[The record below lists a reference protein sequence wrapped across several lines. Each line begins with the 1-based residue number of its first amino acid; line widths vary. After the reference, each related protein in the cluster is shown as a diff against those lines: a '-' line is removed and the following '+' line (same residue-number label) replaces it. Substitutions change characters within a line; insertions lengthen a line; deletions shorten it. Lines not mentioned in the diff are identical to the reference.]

1 MVTDSKYDLL
11 LKNGHVIDP
20 KNGIDSQMDVAVKDG
35 KITAIGDHIPAGDAL
50 KTVDVSGL
58 YVTPGLIDMH
68 AHVFWGADPEG
79 MYSGGPNG
87 VPPDGFTFRAGVTTI
102 VDAGS
107 SGRKNFIEFKDR
119 VIDKAKTRVLGFLNI
134 VGSGM
139 KGRAIEQNLDDMDP
153 VKTAETAN
161 KYGEVIVGIK
171 LAHYVGHDYTPAKRA
186 VKAGQQAG
194 KPVMIDFGEATPPLS
209 IKTLFMD
216 ILRPG
221 DIFTHC
227 YANLP
232 IRESVVDENF
242 NLKPFI
248 PEARKK
254 GIIFD
259 VGHGE
264 ASFNFHTAMNAI
276 KQGLKPD
283 SISTDLHITNMNAG
297 MKDMANLMS
306 KFLNIGM
313 TLPEVIAASTWA
325 PAQEIKHPELG
336 HLSEGAAADITVLR
350 LEEGHFGFV
359 DAKPGVRVDGN
370 IKLTA
375 ELTVRG
381 GDIVWD
387 LNGISAPL
395 FG

>member
-1 MVTDSKYDLL
+1 MVANTLYDLL

-20 KNGIDSQMDVAVKDG
+20 KNGIDSMIDVAVKDG
-35 KITAIGDHIPAGDAL
+35 KIAAVRENIPTQDAS
-50 KTVDVSGL
+50 KTVDASGL

-68 AHVFWGADPEG
+68 AHVFWGCDPDA

-107 SGRKNFIEFKDR
+107 SGRKNFIEFKER
-119 VIDKAKTRVLGFLNI
+119 VIDRAKTRVLGFLNI

-139 KGRAIEQNLDDMDP
+139 KGGAVEQNLEDMDP
-153 VKTAETAN
+153 VKTAETARRF
-161 KYGEVIVGIK
+161 GDLIVGIK
-171 LAHYVGHDYTPAKRA
+171 LAHYVGRDYTPARRA
-186 VKAGQQAG
+186 VEAAHQAG

-209 IKTLFMD
+209 IKSLFMD

-232 IRESVVDENF
+232 IRESVVDELF
-242 NLKPFI
+242 NVRPFI

-264 ASFNFHTAMNAI
+264 ASFNFQTAINAI
-276 KQGLKPD
+276 KQGFKPD

-313 TLPEVIAASTWA
+313 TLPEVIRASTLA
-325 PAQEIKHPELG
+325 PATQINHAELG
-336 HLSEGAAADITVLR
+336 HLSEGSVADITVLR

-359 DAKPGVRVDGN
+359 DAKPGVRMDGTR
-370 IKLTA
+370 KLVA
-375 ELTVRG
+375 ELTVRAG
-381 GDIVWD
+381 EIVWD
-387 LNGISAPL
+387 LNGISAPSYE
-395 FG
+395 